1 MLLYSKETLN
11 LSFTERGGTESERTK
26 APTVKT
32 FSPSRILSSVTTG
45 DLLEGILSSLES
57 GAEIIVV
64 NLQDVSFMDSTGLGT
79 LILAHKKVR
88 RAGKRLVLCSVWGQ
102 TRMLLEHSGMA
113 NVFETYFDQE
123 EFNRLVLNR

>member
-1 MLLYSKETLN
+1 MLLYSKEALDLT
-11 LSFTERGGTESERTK
+11 FTDQGGVEPERIK
-26 APTVKT
+26 APTIKT

-45 DLLEGILSSLES
+45 DLLEGILTSLDA

-64 NLQDVSFMDSTGLGT
+64 NLQDVSFMDSTGLGA

-88 RAGKRLVLCSVWGQ
+88 KAGKRLVLCSVWGQ